1 MEGEGDGDGEDE
13 NGEDGENEKEGFE
26 SLAPEDAAE
35 EEGEELKEDEQQ
47 PQVYLRQSLRPNT
60 TMYIPS
66 LSCVFGHLSC
76 RLVLKMTRWPAWKL
90 VHIVLLCRMLLK
102 CVPIAVLVLSPQRKS
117 SPSG

>member
-47 PQVYLRQSLRPNT
+47 PQVYLRANT
-60 TMYIPS
+60 TNTYIA
-66 LSCVFGHLSC
+66 LVVF
-76 RLVLKMTRWPAWKL
+76 RP
-90 VHIVLLCRMLLK
+90 
-102 CVPIAVLVLSPQRKS
+102 LVLSSHLEDR
-117 SPSG
+117 